1 MTESN
6 IEMKKVAE
14 RDEIP
19 DLYKWNLLHIYP
31 DDETF
36 EIDLKNLDDFP
47 AALESYRGRLNESA
61 GTLLKF
67 FILREEA
74 FGVYEKVISYA
85 RLHKDQDSRVTKYQA
100 LANRAQNFGALIF
113 QAMSWV
119 APELLSIPWE
129 TLEKWLKEN
138 AVLSV
143 YRHYLED
150 EFRVKQHILSPESE
164 HVLALSANFSAA
176 PSQIFHAFNDA
187 DAGKLFPAV
196 IDDDGNRVQ
205 ISPSRYSAFIE
216 TGSPRLRRE
225 SFRALFST
233 YENYKTTL
241 AALLKSQ
248 VDKAVFF
255 ARARKYDS
263 ALEAALS
270 GDNVPPDVY
279 TGLISSV
286 RDKLPVVHR
295 YMALRK
301 KVLELDELHIYD
313 MHCPMFP
320 EAADKYP
327 YDQTRKIILDA
338 AKPLGEKYLDNVRT
352 AFDSN
357 WIDVFEN
364 AGKYN
369 GAYNWGSYK
378 VHPYILLNHQET
390 LNDVFTIAHEMGHAM
405 HSHLTAQTQPYIY
418 GDYSI
423 FVAEVAST
431 LNEALLMDYFLKN
444 TEDRLKKLNLL
455 GQYISNINGT
465 VIAQTLFAEFE
476 LTIHQMAENN
486 QPVTFEALSDSYFR
500 LLQEYW
506 GDELTY
512 DDLYRYTWC
521 RIPHFY
527 ANFYVYKYAT
537 SFAASTALAQKILA
551 GDRDACEKYLEF
563 LSSGSSDYPIELMK
577 KAGVDMTTPAPV
589 AATMELYSNLIGQM
603 ETLLSG
609 DS

>member
-1 MTESN
+1 MTEPSN
-6 IEMKKVAE
+6 EIKKVAE
-14 RDEIP
+14 RHEIQ
-19 DLYKWNLLHIYP
+19 DQYKWNLRDIYP
-31 DDETF
+31 DDESF
-36 EIDLKNLDDFP
+36 EKDLKNLDDFP
-47 AALESYRGRLNESA
+47 AALESYRGRLSESA
-61 GTLLKF
+61 AALLEF
-67 FILREEA
+67 FQLREEA

-100 LANRAQNFGALIF
+100 LAGRAQNSGALIF
-113 QAMSWV
+113 QAMSWA
-119 APELLSIPWE
+119 APELLTIPWE
-129 TLEKWLKEN
+129 TLEEWMDEN
-138 AVLSV
+138 EPLAV
-143 YRHYLED
+143 YRHHLDD
-150 EFRVKQHILSPESE
+150 EFRLKQHILSPESE

-187 DAGKLFPAV
+187 DAGRLFPAV
-196 IDDDGNRVQ
+196 TDDEGNRVQ

-225 SFRALFST
+225 SFQALFST
-233 YENYKTTL
+233 YENYKTTI
-241 AALLKSQ
+241 AAVLKSQ

-255 ARARKYDS
+255 SRARKYDS
-263 ALEAALS
+263 ALAAALS

-286 RDKLPVVHR
+286 KDKLPVVHR

-320 EAADKYP
+320 GVTEKYP
-327 YDQTRKIILDA
+327 YDETRRIITDSLQ
-338 AKPLGEKYLDNVRT
+338 PLGDEYVHSVQT

-357 WIDVFEN
+357 WIDVYEN

-390 LNDVFTIAHEMGHAM
+390 LNDVFTIAHEMGHAL
-405 HSHLTAQTQPYIY
+405 HSHLTARRQPYIY

-444 TEDRLKKLNLL
+444 TNDRLKKLNLL

-465 VIAQTLFAEFE
+465 VVAQTLFAEFE

-486 QPVTFEALSDSYFR
+486 QPITFETLSDTYFR

-506 GDELTY
+506 GGVLTY

-551 GDRDACEKYLEF
+551 GDKTAREKYLEF
-563 LSSGSSDYPIELMK
+563 LSSGSSHYPIDLLK
-577 KAGVDMTTPAPV
+577 IAGVDMTTPAPV
-589 AATMELYSNLIGQM
+589 AATMELYSNLIGQA
-603 ETLLSG
+603 ETLLS
-609 DS
+609 DNS